1 MTDDPTIAAVRRA
14 AESAPTDLPLRLHL
28 AHLLAAADRPDEA
41 ITELSAVLSADSQH
55 PGARDLMM
63 RILGG
68 DSVVVDRPAVD
79 PPADHLPVDSP
90 AVDPLVDPPADS
102 PAVDP
107 PANSPA
113 NSPADSPA
121 VDPPP
126 APIAAGRDPGRFD
139 WTAAEDQLGDIA
151 APMFTGQAGQTAAA
165 EPVPAFDAERPAVR
179 LSDVG
184 GMQAVK
190 DRLNAAFLAPLHNPE
205 LRRLYGKSLR
215 GGMMLYGPPGCGK
228 TFLARALAGELG
240 ASFISAGLA
249 EILDMWVGSSER
261 NLHEL
266 FSQARRSTPCVL
278 FLDEIDALGQKRSQ
292 TQNSAIRGTVNQL
305 LTELDGISSQNEG
318 LYVLAATNQPWDV
331 DPAMRRPGRLDRT
344 VLVLPPDR
352 PAREAIFRYHLAH
365 RPVEGIDLAALAGAT
380 DGYSGADIAYVC
392 ESATEH
398 ALMDGVRSGT
408 ARMIGMADLRAALA
422 DVTPSTGAWLET
434 ARTVV
439 QYGQDDGTF
448 GELKAY
454 LKKSKHW

>member
-1 MTDDPTIAAVRRA
+1 MTDDPGIAAVRRA
-14 AESAPTDLPLRLHL
+14 AEAAPTDLPLRLHL
-28 AHLLAAADRPDEA
+28 AQLLAAADRPDEA
-41 ITELSAVLSADSQH
+41 ITELSAVLSTDPQH
-55 PGARDLMM
+55 PGARELMM

-68 DSVVVDRPAVD
+68 GSAVVGRLGEDPPAADPPTDAPGADPLTVD
-79 PPADHLPVDSP
+79 PPATPITAGPDS
-90 AVDPLVDPPADS
+90 
-102 PAVDP
+102 
-107 PANSPA
+107 
-113 NSPADSPA
+113 
-121 VDPPP
+121 
-126 APIAAGRDPGRFD
+126 GRFD
-139 WTAAEDQLGDIA
+139 WSAAEDQLGDIA
-151 APMFTGQAGQTAAA
+151 APMFTGQTKPDAA
-165 EPVPAFDAERPAVR
+165 EPEPAFDAERPAVR
-179 LSDVG
+179 LNDVG

-190 DRLNAAFLAPLHNPE
+190 DRLNAAFLAPLNNPE

-215 GGMMLYGPPGCGK
+215 GGMLLYGPPGCGK

-352 PAREAIFRYHLAH
+352 LAREAIFRYHLAH
-365 RPVEGIDLAALAGAT
+365 RPVAGIDLAALAGAT

-398 ALMDGVRSGT
+398 ALLDGVRSGT

-448 GELKAY
+448 GELKSY
-454 LKKSKHW
+454 LKKRKHW